1 MRVGTIILVTVIVM
15 LIALYEWP
23 KINRHEIKE
32 KRAFIVLTVMGW
44 GLAVLLLY
52 FPDLPGPN
60 EWVGKIFGPLKK
72 FVE

>member
-1 MRVGTIILVTVIVM
+1 M
-15 LIALYEWP
+15 
-23 KINRHEIKE
+23 NRDEIKE

-44 GLAVLLLY
+44 GLAVMLLY

-60 EWVGKIFGPLKK
+60 DWVEKIFAPFKK